1 MKIPRLWAKELVQVT
16 DPPGKTLAFAVWRW
30 SEDSFADAAPHRAKV
45 HLEGDGD
52 AFEQLRP

>member
-45 HLEGDGD
+45 HLEG
-52 AFEQLRP
+52 E